1 MNPNIPVYPSLPLTF
16 PLGNHKFVFCMAAES
31 FLYISENGHFVFW
44 YHGQIPKNI
53 FVSSWYFELASYL
66 KINIK
71 CKWQKF
77 DFYYHFQSQLNMA
90 ILETGWTH
98 LYIKHQRQSYF
109 FLTAGVFKSCSLPS
123 YPIRKM
129 SFCYHIRGSVSEL
142 VTSAINVVEMNSC
155 FLNS

>member
-98 LYIKHQRQSYF
+98 LYIKHQRQLF
-109 FLTAGVFKSCSLPS
+109 FSDSRCFQKLFSPLLPNKENVLLL
-123 YPIRKM
+123 PHQRQCFWTCD
-129 SFCYHIRGSVSEL
+129 FCH
-142 VTSAINVVEMNSC
+142 
-155 FLNS
+155 